1 LLLKSTPMTAE
12 PGRWLKLNPFT
23 IEEVPAAPG
32 IFEIANLVRT
42 ILFIGAGE
50 GNLRQKLVSL
60 GFVPANLPASV
71 GGYYV
76 RYTLVADEA
85 GAVAEREAGHRAG
98 HGGRLPAGH
107 EPILRPTIRLV
118 TRHAA

>member
-1 LLLKSTPMTAE
+1 MTAE
-12 PGRWLKLNPFT
+12 PGRWLKLNPST
-23 IEEVPAAPG
+23 IEEVPSAPG

-50 GNLRQKLVSL
+50 GNIRRKLAGL
-60 GFVPANLPASV
+60 GAVPANLPASV

-85 GAVAEREAGHRAG
+85 AAVAELEAGHRAG

-107 EPILRPTIRLV
+107 EPILRPAIRLV